1 MSSSQLF
8 DQSDLAVLR
17 SIKYMYA
24 GRGAVKMNESPTA
37 IAIHVYWQPIYP
49 LSLAAPGSL
58 STLPHPCALWLE
70 TPAHSLP
77 TLGTL

>member
-1 MSSSQLF
+1 MSSCQLF
-8 DQSDLAVLR
+8 DQSDLAVLC
-17 SIKYMYA
+17 SVEYMYA
-24 GRGAVKMNESPTA
+24 GRGALRVNESPTA
-37 IAIHVYWQPIYP
+37 MAIHIYWQPIYP
-49 LSLAAPGSL
+49 LSLATPRSL

>member
-1 MSSSQLF
+1 MSSRQLF
-8 DQSDLAVLR
+8 DQSNLAILCFVE
-17 SIKYMYA
+17 YMYA
-24 GRGAVKMNESPTA
+24 GWGAVRVNESPTVM
-37 IAIHVYWQPIYP
+37 AIHVYWQPVYP

-58 STLPHPCALWLE
+58 STLSHPCALWLE